1 MPDTSA
7 FPLPSE
13 LWGENAPAGNDPL
26 DGLVHLSNLLGR
38 ETRLVQPGGGNTSI
52 KVKLPAPDGDE
63 VDALLVK
70 GSGTDLRTIG
80 REGFTR
86 LSLPRL
92 APLRD
97 ATAMSDAE
105 MMKFMAGCM
114 LADGPAPSVETP
126 LHSLLPHRVIA
137 HTHDVATMSLTN
149 VSDATAERLVEE
161 LFEGKIVYV
170 PYTRPGFPLAHSV
183 SGMAGRIPPNAI
195 GMTLAHHG
203 LVIFGDDVRQCY
215 DRMLQ
220 AVAKIEE
227 YLAASRRG
235 RQILGAAPRAIP
247 PENERLRL
255 AETVLP
261 AVRGALGSAEQVILH
276 FDGAEVMLATLAH
289 ERVPELVRRGMA
301 TPEHLLRAGR
311 LPLWLDLD
319 PAAPADKVVAE
330 VQSQIA
336 AQRSEYEAYHA
347 RHAAAGEKPLDDWA
361 KVILAPGL
369 GVITAF
375 SDKKNAVTA
384 NLCYRATL
392 EAITNAEAIGG
403 FQFIP
408 EADVFEFEH
417 WPLERRKIEETLA
430 KERAT
435 KLLPRHVVVVIGGGS
450 GIGKAAAERFAAEGA
465 HVVVADLDEG
475 VATGVAKEIAARFPS
490 RVIGVAAD
498 VRDDASL
505 DALFRRTV
513 LEFGGLDCL
522 FYTAGAP
529 PRFAPITEIRREDLQ
544 RQLEVH
550 YIGAVQAIG
559 RAATVMRRQGL
570 GGSIVASVSKAA
582 VVPGKE
588 AVAYGGSKA
597 ALLQALR
604 VAAVELGAD
613 NIRVNAIN
621 ADQVET
627 PLFLK
632 FVAERAAS
640 RGISVAEQLEV
651 YRKRN
656 LMGASLIPAEVVA
669 DIAVLLASQK
679 FRYTT
684 GDILTVD
691 GGLPEAFPR

>member
-1 MPDTSA
+1 MTDPETA
-7 FPLPSE
+7 PGFANR
-13 LWGENAPAGNDPL
+13 WGEHAPAPTDPL
-26 DGLVHLSNLLGR
+26 DGLVHLSRLLGR

-52 KVKLPAPDGDE
+52 KVRLPAPDGGEIDT
-63 VDALLVK
+63 LLVK

-86 LSLPRL
+86 LALSRL

-97 ATAMSDAE
+97 ATTMSDAE
-105 MMKFMAGCM
+105 MMTFMAGCM

-149 VSDATAERLVEE
+149 VSDALAERLVHE
-161 LFEGKIVYV
+161 LFEGQIVYV
-170 PYTRPGFPLAHSV
+170 PYSRPGFPLAHAV
-183 SGMAGRIPPNAI
+183 GAMADGIPPTAI

-215 DRMLQ
+215 DRLRQ
-220 AVAKIEE
+220 AVTKIEE
-227 YLAASRRG
+227 YVGASRRG
-235 RQILGAAPRAIP
+235 RRVLGAAAHAVLP
-247 PENERLRL
+247 PGERRRL
-255 AETVLP
+255 AEAVLP
-261 AVRGALGSAEQVILH
+261 AVRGALGAAERVILH
-276 FDGAEVMLATLAH
+276 LDDADDVVETLAH
-289 ERVPELVRRGMA
+289 ERTRELVRRGMA

-319 PAAPADKVVAE
+319 AGASTDALTARVKH
-330 VQSQIA
+330 QIA

-347 RHAAAGEKPLDDWA
+347 RHAAAGERPLDDWA
-361 KVILAPGL
+361 KVVLAPGI

-375 SDKKNAVTA
+375 ADKKGALTA
-384 NLCYRATL
+384 NLCYRASL
-392 EAITNAEAIGG
+392 EAITGAESLGG

-430 KERAT
+430 KERAA

-450 GIGKAAAERFAAEGA
+450 GIGKAAAERFASEGA
-465 HVVVADLDEG
+465 HVVVADLDASAAGEVASGIVGRFPGNAVG
-475 VATGVAKEIAARFPS
+475 VAV
-490 RVIGVAAD
+490 D

-505 DALFRRTV
+505 DALYRRAV

-529 PRFAPITEIRREDLQ
+529 PRFAPLAEIRREDLQ

-550 YIGAVQAIG
+550 YLGAVQAIG
-559 RAATVMRRQGL
+559 RAASVMRRQGL

-582 VVPGKE
+582 LVPGKE

-604 VAAVELGAD
+604 VAALEFGPD

-627 PLFLK
+627 PLFLT
-632 FVAERAAS
+632 FVQERAAS
-640 RGISVAEQLEV
+640 RGVSVEEQLEA
-651 YRKRN
+651 YRRRN
-656 LMGASLIPAEVVA
+656 LMGVSLIPAAVVA
-669 DIAVLLASQK
+669 DLAVLLASPK